1 MPGPSTPEEPWPV
14 RTVSRLIGDW
24 VGRLGTVWV
33 EGQVTGL
40 SRRPGASVA
49 FVTLRDPHADVSLQ
63 LTASP
68 AVLASVEPPL
78 AEGQQV
84 VVQAKPSWYLSR
96 GTLSLQAIEVRPVGL
111 GALLARLE
119 RLRALL
125 AQEGLFDDDR
135 KKPLPFLPRVVGLV
149 CGRESDAKHDVVE
162 NARRRWPAVR
172 FAVREVPVQGP
183 YAVTSVIDA
192 LRDLDREAEVDVIV
206 VARGGGD
213 VQELLPFS
221 DEALLRAVSG
231 IRTPVVS
238 AIGHEQ
244 HAPLL
249 DFVADWRASTP
260 TDAGKRVVPDVAEEQ
275 ARILGLRRN
284 AWRAVDA
291 RIRSEGTWLAD
302 TRSRPVL
309 AAPHADLERR
319 RAEVSAYADRARR
332 VLAACLDQHTRDVA
346 AALARVTALSPKAT
360 LERGYAI
367 VQDATGAVVR
377 AAAATGEGDPLR
389 IRLAEGELD
398 VTVRAT
404 TAPGAAAR

>member
-1 MPGPSTPEEPWPV
+1 MPSPSTPEEPWPV

-24 VGRLGTVWV
+24 VARLGVVWV

-49 FVTLRDPHADVSLQ
+49 FVTLRDPAADVSLQ
-63 LTASP
+63 LTVSP
-68 AVLASVEPPL
+68 AVLAAADPPL

-96 GTLSLQAIEVRPVGL
+96 GSLSLQAIEIRPVGL

-119 RLRALL
+119 RLRTLL
-125 AQEGLFDDDR
+125 AQEGLFDPAH
-135 KKPLPFLPRVVGLV
+135 KKPLPFLPASVGLV

-192 LRDLDREAEVDVIV
+192 LGELDRKPDVDVIV
-206 VARGGGD
+206 IARGGGD

-221 DEALLRAVSG
+221 DEALLRAVFAA
-231 IRTPVVS
+231 RTPVVS

-244 HAPLL
+244 HTPLL

-275 ARILGLRRN
+275 ARIAGLRRN
-284 AWRAVDA
+284 AWRCLDGRVQREVA
-291 RIRSEGTWLAD
+291 WLAN

-309 AAPHADLERR
+309 AAPHEALDR
-319 RAEVSAYADRARR
+319 RAAETTALTERARR
-332 VLAACLDQHTRDVA
+332 VVAGCLDQEARDVA
-346 AALARVTALSPKAT
+346 ASLARVTALSPKAT
-360 LERGYAI
+360 LDRGYAI
-367 VQDATGAVVR
+367 VQDAAGTVVR
-377 AAAATGEGDPLR
+377 AAGDASAGDPLHV
-389 IRLAEGELD
+389 RLADGGLD
-398 VTVRAT
+398 VTVVA
-404 TAPGAAAR
+404 TAPGASAR

>member
-1 MPGPSTPEEPWPV
+1 MPAPSTPDEPWPV

-24 VGRLGTVWV
+24 VGRLGIVWV
-33 EGQVTGL
+33 EGQVTSL

-49 FVTLRDPHADVSLQ
+49 FVKLRDPAADVSLD
-63 LTASP
+63 LTVSP
-68 AVLASVEPPL
+68 AVLAGADPPL

-96 GTLSLQAIEVRPVGL
+96 GTLSLQAIEIRPVGL

-119 RLRALL
+119 RLRTML

-135 KKPLPFLPRVVGLV
+135 KKPLPFLPRTVGLV
-149 CGRESDAKHDVVE
+149 CGRESDAMHDVVE

-172 FAVREVPVQGP
+172 FAVKEVKVQGP
-183 YAVTSVIDA
+183 FAVTEVIDA
-192 LRDLDREAEVDVIV
+192 LAALDRDAEVDVIV

-221 DEALLRAVSG
+221 DEALLRAVANA
-231 IRTPVVS
+231 RTPVVS

-275 ARILGLRRN
+275 ARIANLRRN
-284 AWRAVDA
+284 AWRCVDN
-291 RIRSEGTWLAD
+291 RLDRQVAD
-302 TRSRPVL
+302 TDALRT
-309 AAPHADLERR
+309 
-319 RAEVSAYADRARR
+319 RARR
-332 VLAACLDQHTRDVA
+332 VVATCIEQHARDVA
-346 AALARVTALSPKAT
+346 GALARVTALSPKAT
-360 LERGYAI
+360 LDRGYAV
-367 VQDATGAVVR
+367 VQAGDGTVVR
-377 AAAATGEGDPLR
+377 SAAQVDDGAALHV
-389 IRLAEGELD
+389 RLADGGLD
-398 VTVRAT
+398 VTVAAR
-404 TAPGAAAR
+404 APGTARP